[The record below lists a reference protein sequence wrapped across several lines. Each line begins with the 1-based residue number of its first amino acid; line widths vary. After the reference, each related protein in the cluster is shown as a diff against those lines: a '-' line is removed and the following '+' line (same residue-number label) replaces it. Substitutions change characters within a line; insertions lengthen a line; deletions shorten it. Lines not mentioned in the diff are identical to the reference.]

1 MRTNGSLIA
10 VGIGPGAPEHIT
22 LAARHALESADVI
35 VGYHTYLRL
44 IAEVAPHVQ
53 RIGSGMR
60 QEIARVR
67 HAIQLAREG
76 NRVALISGG
85 DAGVYGMAGLLLEML
100 RAQGIDEIP
109 VHVIPGI
116 SALNAAAALLGAPLM
131 TDFAV
136 ISLSDYLVPR
146 ETILRRV
153 EAAAQADFVLCLY
166 NPKSSRRTEVF
177 DQVCVLLSRYRAPD
191 TPVGVARAAYRAE
204 QQVTLTTLERLPEAA
219 VDMYTL
225 VIVGNST
232 TYVHDGRMITPRGYT
247 EQHDLIGEDGE
258 RDVTP
263 RD

>member
-22 LAARHALESADVI
+22 SAARHALESADVI

-44 IAEVAPHVQ
+44 IADIAPHVQ

-60 QEIARVR
+60 QEVARVR
-67 HAIQLAREG
+67 HAIQLAQQG

-85 DAGVYGMAGLLLEML
+85 DAGIYGMAGLLLEVL
-100 RAQGIDEIP
+100 RLRGINEIP

-166 NPKSSRRTEVF
+166 NPKSSWRTEVF
-177 DQVCVLLSRYRAPD
+177 DQVCALLSRYRAPD
-191 TPVGVARAAYRAE
+191 TPVGVVRAAYRPE
-204 QQVTLTTLERLPEAA
+204 QQVTLTTLERLPKAT
-219 VDMYTL
+219 VDMHTL
-225 VIVGNST
+225 VIVGNRA
-232 TYVHDGRMITPRGYT
+232 TYVYDNRMITPRGYA
-247 EQHDLIGEDGE
+247 ERHDWMSENDE
-258 RDVTP
+258 WDVTP